1 MFTDSIS
8 GGTGTGGTDILV
20 CVSDEVSGGTD
31 ILVGVSDKPS
41 VRRNFPAARKL
52 IPALLRAASG
62 PAKRLFALHAGPK
75 PGHGK
80 SGVAP
85 APAGLAMGFGKVG

>member
-1 MFTDSIS
+1 MFADSIS

-41 VRRNFPAARKL
+41 VAISLPRGN
-52 IPALLRAASG
+52 
-62 PAKRLFALHAGPK
+62 
-75 PGHGK
+75 
-80 SGVAP
+80 
-85 APAGLAMGFGKVG
+85 